1 MASADLTA
9 ERLRQFFYYSIV
21 SGRFYRLVDRG
32 PARAGDVVGTLVE
45 GYLSV
50 YIDGKNYR
58 LHRLAF
64 LYLTGEWPAFEVDH
78 VNGRPADNMW
88 INLRD
93 VTHAI
98 NRQNMRAESRTAR
111 SGFVGVTW
119 HRGKWRA
126 SIKKDGVKRQI
137 GRFDTPEEAS
147 AAQVAAKRQLHP
159 GCTI

>member
-9 ERLRQFFYYSIV
+9 ARLRELFYYSIV
-21 SGRFYRLVDRG
+21 SGRFYRLVSRG
-32 PARAGDVVGTLVE
+32 PARAGEVAGTLVQ
-45 GYLSV
+45 GYLSICV
-50 YIDGKNYR
+50 DGRDYKA
-58 LHRLAF
+58 HRLAF
-64 LYLTGEWPAFEVDH
+64 LYLTGEWPTFEVDH
-78 VNGRPADNMW
+78 VNGQPAENMW

-98 NRQNMRAESRTAR
+98 NRQNMRAESRTAL

-126 SIKKDGVKRQI
+126 SIKKGGKKRQI